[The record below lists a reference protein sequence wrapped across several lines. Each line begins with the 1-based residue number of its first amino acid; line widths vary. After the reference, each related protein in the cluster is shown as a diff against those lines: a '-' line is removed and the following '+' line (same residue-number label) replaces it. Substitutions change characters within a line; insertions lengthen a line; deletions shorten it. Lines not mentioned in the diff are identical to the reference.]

1 MTPAMTAI
9 TTNRL
14 TVGYRGHRVVEDIS
28 LSLPCGRLV
37 CLLGPNGAGKST
49 LLRTLCGF
57 QPPIAGTVTISG
69 SDITTMSAAEVARLV
84 SVVLTDRP
92 LTPSLTAAEMVGMG
106 RAPYTGFWGRLSD
119 DDRRLISE
127 AMQTVGIAPL
137 ATRRMGR
144 LSDGERQKVMIA
156 KALAQHT
163 PVIVLDEPTAFLDY
177 PSKVAVMKTLARLAH
192 DEGKTILMSTHDLEL
207 AAQLGDELMKIENKH
222 IRKITADEVSRIIG
236 RLLRGYPC
244 NILSTS
250 SRLPSK
256 APALSILSVHMAAAN
271 RPASP

>member
-1 MTPAMTAI
+1 MTPVMTAI

-69 SDITTMSAAEVARLV
+69 SDITTMSAAEVAQLV

-119 DDRRLISE
+119 DDRRLVSE

-137 ATRRMGR
+137 ATRRMGQ
-144 LSDGERQKVMIA
+144 LSDGELQKVMIA

-207 AAQLGDELMKIENKH
+207 AAQLGDELMEIENKH

-236 RLLRGYPC
+236 RLLRG
-244 NILSTS
+244 
-250 SRLPSK
+250 
-256 APALSILSVHMAAAN
+256 
-271 RPASP
+271 

>member
-92 LTPSLTAAEMVGMG
+92 LTSSLTAAEMVGMG

-119 DDRRLISE
+119 DDRRLVSE

-137 ATRRMGR
+137 ATRRMGQ
-144 LSDGERQKVMIA
+144 LSDGELQKVMIA

-207 AAQLGDELMKIENKH
+207 AAQLGDELMEIENKH

-236 RLLRGYPC
+236 RLLRG
-244 NILSTS
+244 
-250 SRLPSK
+250 
-256 APALSILSVHMAAAN
+256 
-271 RPASP
+271 

>member
-1 MTPAMTAI
+1 MTPVMTAI

-119 DDRRLISE
+119 YDRRLVSE

-137 ATRRMGR
+137 ATRRMGQ
-144 LSDGERQKVMIA
+144 LSDGELQKVMIA

-236 RLLRGYPC
+236 RLLRG
-244 NILSTS
+244 
-250 SRLPSK
+250 
-256 APALSILSVHMAAAN
+256 
-271 RPASP
+271 

>member
-1 MTPAMTAI
+1 MTPVMTAI

-119 DDRRLISE
+119 DDRRLVSE

-137 ATRRMGR
+137 ATRRMGQ
-144 LSDGERQKVMIA
+144 LSDGELQKVMIA

-192 DEGKTILMSTHDLEL
+192 NEGKTILMSTHDLEL

-236 RLLRGYPC
+236 RLLRG
-244 NILSTS
+244 
-250 SRLPSK
+250 
-256 APALSILSVHMAAAN
+256 
-271 RPASP
+271 

>member
-1 MTPAMTAI
+1 MTPIMTAI

-92 LTPSLTAAEMVGMG
+92 LTPSLTAAEMVGIG

-119 DDRRLISE
+119 DDRRLVSE

-207 AAQLGDELMKIENKH
+207 AAQLGDELMEIENKH

-236 RLLRGYPC
+236 RLLRG
-244 NILSTS
+244 
-250 SRLPSK
+250 
-256 APALSILSVHMAAAN
+256 
-271 RPASP
+271 

>member
-1 MTPAMTAI
+1 MTAI
-9 TTNRL
+9 TTHRL

-57 QPPIAGTVTISG
+57 QPPIEGTVTISG

-119 DDRRLISE
+119 DDRRLVSE
-127 AMQTVGIAPL
+127 AMQTVGIDSL

-207 AAQLGDELMKIENKH
+207 AAQLGDELMEIENKH

-236 RLLRGYPC
+236 RLLRG
-244 NILSTS
+244 
-250 SRLPSK
+250 
-256 APALSILSVHMAAAN
+256 
-271 RPASP
+271 

>member
-1 MTPAMTAI
+1 MTPVMTAI

-119 DDRRLISE
+119 DDRLLVSE

-144 LSDGERQKVMIA
+144 LSDGELQKVMIA

-207 AAQLGDELMKIENKH
+207 AAQLGDELMEIENKH

-236 RLLRGYPC
+236 RLLRG
-244 NILSTS
+244 
-250 SRLPSK
+250 
-256 APALSILSVHMAAAN
+256 
-271 RPASP
+271 

>member
-1 MTPAMTAI
+1 MTAI

-119 DDRRLISE
+119 EDRRLVSE

-192 DEGKTILMSTHDLEL
+192 DEGKTILMSTHDLEF

-236 RLLRGYPC
+236 RLLRG
-244 NILSTS
+244 
-250 SRLPSK
+250 
-256 APALSILSVHMAAAN
+256 
-271 RPASP
+271 

>member
-1 MTPAMTAI
+1 MTAI

-49 LLRTLCGF
+49 LLRTLFGF

-119 DDRRLISE
+119 DDRRLVSE

-207 AAQLGDELMKIENKH
+207 AAQLGDELMEIENKH

-236 RLLRGYPC
+236 RLLRG
-244 NILSTS
+244 
-250 SRLPSK
+250 
-256 APALSILSVHMAAAN
+256 
-271 RPASP
+271 

>member
-1 MTPAMTAI
+1 MTAI

-57 QPPIAGTVTISG
+57 QPPIEGTVTISG
-69 SDITTMSAAEVARLV
+69 SDITAMSAAEVARLV

-119 DDRRLISE
+119 DDRRLVSE

-137 ATRRMGR
+137 ATRRMGQ
-144 LSDGERQKVMIA
+144 LSDGELQKVMIA

-207 AAQLGDELMKIENKH
+207 AAQLGDELIEIENKH

-236 RLLRGYPC
+236 RLLRG
-244 NILSTS
+244 
-250 SRLPSK
+250 
-256 APALSILSVHMAAAN
+256 
-271 RPASP
+271 

>member
-1 MTPAMTAI
+1 MTPVMTAI

-69 SDITTMSAAEVARLV
+69 NNITTMSAAEVARLV

-92 LTPSLTAAEMVGMG
+92 PTPSLTAAEMVGMG

-119 DDRRLISE
+119 DDHRLVSE

-207 AAQLGDELMKIENKH
+207 AAQLGDELMEIENKH

-236 RLLRGYPC
+236 RLLRG
-244 NILSTS
+244 
-250 SRLPSK
+250 
-256 APALSILSVHMAAAN
+256 
-271 RPASP
+271 

>member
-1 MTPAMTAI
+1 MTPTMTAI

-69 SDITTMSAAEVARLV
+69 NNITTMSAAEVARLV

-127 AMQTVGIAPL
+127 AMQTVGVDSL

-192 DEGKTILMSTHDLEL
+192 DESKTILMSTHDLEL
-207 AAQLGDELMKIENKH
+207 AAQLGDELMEIENKH

-236 RLLRGYPC
+236 RLLRG
-244 NILSTS
+244 
-250 SRLPSK
+250 
-256 APALSILSVHMAAAN
+256 
-271 RPASP
+271 

>member
-1 MTPAMTAI
+1 MTPVMTAI

-119 DDRRLISE
+119 DDRRLVSE

-137 ATRRMGR
+137 ATRRMGQ
-144 LSDGERQKVMIA
+144 LSDGELQKVMIA

-236 RLLRGYPC
+236 RLLRG
-244 NILSTS
+244 
-250 SRLPSK
+250 
-256 APALSILSVHMAAAN
+256 
-271 RPASP
+271 

>member
-57 QPPIAGTVTISG
+57 QPPIEGTVTISG

-92 LTPSLTAAEMVGMG
+92 LPPSLTAAEMVGMG

-119 DDRRLISE
+119 DDRRLVSE

-137 ATRRMGR
+137 ATRRMGQ
-144 LSDGERQKVMIA
+144 LSDGELQKVMIA

-207 AAQLGDELMKIENKH
+207 AAQLGDELMEIENKH

-236 RLLRGYPC
+236 RLLRG
-244 NILSTS
+244 
-250 SRLPSK
+250 
-256 APALSILSVHMAAAN
+256 
-271 RPASP
+271 

>member
-1 MTPAMTAI
+1 MTAI

-57 QPPIAGTVTISG
+57 QPPIEGTVTISG

-119 DDRRLISE
+119 EDRRLVNE
-127 AMQTVGIAPL
+127 AMQAVGIAPL

-207 AAQLGDELMKIENKH
+207 AAQLGDELMEIENKH

-236 RLLRGYPC
+236 RLLRG
-244 NILSTS
+244 
-250 SRLPSK
+250 
-256 APALSILSVHMAAAN
+256 
-271 RPASP
+271 

>member
-1 MTPAMTAI
+1 MTPVMTAI

-207 AAQLGDELMKIENKH
+207 AAQLGDELMEIENKH
-222 IRKITADEVSRIIG
+222 IRKITADKVSRIIG
-236 RLLRGYPC
+236 RLLRG
-244 NILSTS
+244 
-250 SRLPSK
+250 
-256 APALSILSVHMAAAN
+256 
-271 RPASP
+271 

>member
-1 MTPAMTAI
+1 MTAI

-28 LSLPCGRLV
+28 LSLPSGRLV

-57 QPPIAGTVTISG
+57 QPPIEGRVTISG
-69 SDITTMSAAEVARLV
+69 SDITTMNAAEVARLV

-119 DDRRLISE
+119 DDRRLVSE
-127 AMQTVGIAPL
+127 AMQTVGIDSL
-137 ATRRMGR
+137 ATRRMGQ

-207 AAQLGDELMKIENKH
+207 AAQLGDELMEIENKH

-236 RLLRGYPC
+236 RLLRG
-244 NILSTS
+244 
-250 SRLPSK
+250 
-256 APALSILSVHMAAAN
+256 
-271 RPASP
+271 

>member
-1 MTPAMTAI
+1 MTAI

-119 DDRRLISE
+119 DDRRLVSE

-137 ATRRMGR
+137 ATRRMGQ
-144 LSDGERQKVMIA
+144 LSDGELQKVMIA

-192 DEGKTILMSTHDLEL
+192 NEGKTILMSTHDLEL
-207 AAQLGDELMKIENKH
+207 AAQLGDELMEIENKH

-236 RLLRGYPC
+236 RLLRG
-244 NILSTS
+244 
-250 SRLPSK
+250 
-256 APALSILSVHMAAAN
+256 
-271 RPASP
+271 

>member
-137 ATRRMGR
+137 ATRRMGQ
-144 LSDGERQKVMIA
+144 LSDGELQKVMIA

-236 RLLRGYPC
+236 RLLRG
-244 NILSTS
+244 
-250 SRLPSK
+250 
-256 APALSILSVHMAAAN
+256 
-271 RPASP
+271 

>member
-69 SDITTMSAAEVARLV
+69 SDIATISAAEVARLV

-92 LTPSLTAAEMVGMG
+92 LTPSLTTAEMVGMG

-119 DDRRLISE
+119 EDRRLVSE

-163 PVIVLDEPTAFLDY
+163 PVIVLDEPTAYLDY

-207 AAQLGDELMKIENKH
+207 AAQLGDELMEIENKH

-236 RLLRGYPC
+236 RLLRG
-244 NILSTS
+244 
-250 SRLPSK
+250 
-256 APALSILSVHMAAAN
+256 
-271 RPASP
+271 

>member
-1 MTPAMTAI
+1 MTAI

-119 DDRRLISE
+119 DDRRLVLE
-127 AMQTVGIAPL
+127 AMTTVGIAPL
-137 ATRRMGR
+137 ATRRMGQ
-144 LSDGERQKVMIA
+144 LSDGERQKVLIA

-207 AAQLGDELMKIENKH
+207 AAQLGDELMEIENKH

-236 RLLRGYPC
+236 RLLRG
-244 NILSTS
+244 
-250 SRLPSK
+250 
-256 APALSILSVHMAAAN
+256 
-271 RPASP
+271 

>member
-1 MTPAMTAI
+1 MTAI

-69 SDITTMSAAEVARLV
+69 SDITTMSTAEVARLV
-84 SVVLTDRP
+84 SVVLTDHP
-92 LTPSLTAAEMVGMG
+92 LTPSLTAREMVGMG

-119 DDRRLISE
+119 DDRRLVSE

-137 ATRRMGR
+137 ATRRMSR

-207 AAQLGDELMKIENKH
+207 AAQLGDELMEIENKH

-236 RLLRGYPC
+236 RLLRG
-244 NILSTS
+244 
-250 SRLPSK
+250 
-256 APALSILSVHMAAAN
+256 
-271 RPASP
+271 

>member
-1 MTPAMTAI
+1 MTAI

-37 CLLGPNGAGKST
+37 CLLGPNGAGKTT

-119 DDRRLISE
+119 DDRRLVSE

-207 AAQLGDELMKIENKH
+207 AAQLGDELMEIENKH

-236 RLLRGYPC
+236 RLLRG
-244 NILSTS
+244 
-250 SRLPSK
+250 
-256 APALSILSVHMAAAN
+256 
-271 RPASP
+271 

>member
-1 MTPAMTAI
+1 MTAI

-14 TVGYRGHRVVEDIS
+14 TVGYRDHRVVEDIS

-119 DDRRLISE
+119 DDRRLVSE
-127 AMQTVGIAPL
+127 AMTTVGVDSL

-207 AAQLGDELMKIENKH
+207 AAQLGDELMEIENKH

-236 RLLRGYPC
+236 RLLRG
-244 NILSTS
+244 
-250 SRLPSK
+250 
-256 APALSILSVHMAAAN
+256 
-271 RPASP
+271 

>member
-1 MTPAMTAI
+1 MTAI

-92 LTPSLTAAEMVGMG
+92 LTPSLTAREMVGMG

-119 DDRRLISE
+119 DDRRLVLE
-127 AMQTVGIAPL
+127 AMTTVGIAPL

-207 AAQLGDELMKIENKH
+207 AAQLGDELMEIENKH

-236 RLLRGYPC
+236 RLLRG
-244 NILSTS
+244 
-250 SRLPSK
+250 
-256 APALSILSVHMAAAN
+256 
-271 RPASP
+271 

>member
-1 MTPAMTAI
+1 MTAI

-69 SDITTMSAAEVARLV
+69 SDITTMSAAEVSRLV

-119 DDRRLISE
+119 DDRRLVSE

-137 ATRRMGR
+137 ATRRMGQ

-207 AAQLGDELMKIENKH
+207 AAQLGDELMEIENKH

-236 RLLRGYPC
+236 RLLRG
-244 NILSTS
+244 
-250 SRLPSK
+250 
-256 APALSILSVHMAAAN
+256 
-271 RPASP
+271 

>member
-14 TVGYRGHRVVEDIS
+14 TIGYRGHRVVEDIS

-37 CLLGPNGAGKST
+37 CLLGSNGAGKST

-119 DDRRLISE
+119 DDRRLVSE

-207 AAQLGDELMKIENKH
+207 AAQLGDELMEIENKH

-236 RLLRGYPC
+236 RLLRG
-244 NILSTS
+244 
-250 SRLPSK
+250 
-256 APALSILSVHMAAAN
+256 
-271 RPASP
+271 

>member
-1 MTPAMTAI
+1 MTPVMTAI

-119 DDRRLISE
+119 EDRRLVSE

-137 ATRRMGR
+137 ATRRMGQ
-144 LSDGERQKVMIA
+144 LSDGELQKVMIA

-177 PSKVAVMKTLARLAH
+177 PSKVAVMKTFARLAH

-207 AAQLGDELMKIENKH
+207 AAQLGDELMEIENKH

-236 RLLRGYPC
+236 RLLRG
-244 NILSTS
+244 
-250 SRLPSK
+250 
-256 APALSILSVHMAAAN
+256 
-271 RPASP
+271 

>member
-49 LLRTLCGF
+49 FLRTLCGF

-119 DDRRLISE
+119 DDRRLVSE

-207 AAQLGDELMKIENKH
+207 AAQLGDELMEIENKH

-236 RLLRGYPC
+236 RLLRG
-244 NILSTS
+244 
-250 SRLPSK
+250 
-256 APALSILSVHMAAAN
+256 
-271 RPASP
+271 

>member
-1 MTPAMTAI
+1 MTPVMTAI

-14 TVGYRGHRVVEDIS
+14 TVGYRGHRVVEDIN

-37 CLLGPNGAGKST
+37 CLLGPNGTGKST

-69 SDITTMSAAEVARLV
+69 NDITTMSAAEVARLV

-119 DDRRLISE
+119 DDRRLVSE
-127 AMQTVGIAPL
+127 VMQTVGIAPL

-207 AAQLGDELMKIENKH
+207 AAQLGDELMEIENKH

-236 RLLRGYPC
+236 RLLRG
-244 NILSTS
+244 
-250 SRLPSK
+250 
-256 APALSILSVHMAAAN
+256 
-271 RPASP
+271 

>member
-1 MTPAMTAI
+1 MTAI

-14 TVGYRGHRVVEDIS
+14 TVGFRGHRVVEDIS

-57 QPPIAGTVTISG
+57 QPPIEGTVTISG

-92 LTPSLTAAEMVGMG
+92 LTPSLTATEMVGMG

-119 DDRRLISE
+119 DDRRLVSE
-127 AMQTVGIAPL
+127 AMQTVGVDSL

-207 AAQLGDELMKIENKH
+207 AAQLGDELMEIENKH

-236 RLLRGYPC
+236 RLLRG
-244 NILSTS
+244 
-250 SRLPSK
+250 
-256 APALSILSVHMAAAN
+256 
-271 RPASP
+271 

>member
-1 MTPAMTAI
+1 MTAI

-92 LTPSLTAAEMVGMG
+92 LTPSLTAAERVGMG

-119 DDRRLISE
+119 DDRRLVSE

-207 AAQLGDELMKIENKH
+207 AAQLGDELMEIENKH

-236 RLLRGYPC
+236 RLLRG
-244 NILSTS
+244 
-250 SRLPSK
+250 
-256 APALSILSVHMAAAN
+256 
-271 RPASP
+271 

>member
-1 MTPAMTAI
+1 MTPVMTAI

-92 LTPSLTAAEMVGMG
+92 LTPSLTAAERVGMG

-119 DDRRLISE
+119 EDRRLVSE

-137 ATRRMGR
+137 ATRRMGQ
-144 LSDGERQKVMIA
+144 LSDGELQKVMIA

-207 AAQLGDELMKIENKH
+207 AAQLGDELIEIENKH

-236 RLLRGYPC
+236 RLLRG
-244 NILSTS
+244 
-250 SRLPSK
+250 
-256 APALSILSVHMAAAN
+256 
-271 RPASP
+271 

>member
-1 MTPAMTAI
+1 MTAI

-106 RAPYTGFWGRLSD
+106 RAPYTGFRGRLSD

-127 AMQTVGIAPL
+127 AMQTVGVDSL

-207 AAQLGDELMKIENKH
+207 AAQLGDELMEIENKH

-236 RLLRGYPC
+236 RLLRG
-244 NILSTS
+244 
-250 SRLPSK
+250 
-256 APALSILSVHMAAAN
+256 
-271 RPASP
+271 

>member
-1 MTPAMTAI
+1 MTAI

-92 LTPSLTAAEMVGMG
+92 LTPSLTAAEMVGLG

-119 DDRRLISE
+119 DDRRLVSE
-127 AMQTVGIAPL
+127 AMQTVGVDSL

-192 DEGKTILMSTHDLEL
+192 DEGKTILMSTHGLEL
-207 AAQLGDELMKIENKH
+207 AAQLGDELMEIENKH

-236 RLLRGYPC
+236 RLLRG
-244 NILSTS
+244 
-250 SRLPSK
+250 
-256 APALSILSVHMAAAN
+256 
-271 RPASP
+271 

>member
-1 MTPAMTAI
+1 MTAI

-57 QPPIAGTVTISG
+57 QPPIEGTVTISG
-69 SDITTMSAAEVARLV
+69 SDLTAMSAAEVARHV
-84 SVVLTDRP
+84 SVVLTDHP
-92 LTPSLTAAEMVGMG
+92 PTPSLTAREMVGMG

-119 DDRRLISE
+119 NDRRLVSE

-207 AAQLGDELMKIENKH
+207 AAQLGDELMEIENKH

-236 RLLRGYPC
+236 RLLRG
-244 NILSTS
+244 
-250 SRLPSK
+250 
-256 APALSILSVHMAAAN
+256 
-271 RPASP
+271 

>member
-1 MTPAMTAI
+1 MTPVMTAI

-92 LTPSLTAAEMVGMG
+92 LTSSLTAAEMVGMG

-119 DDRRLISE
+119 DDRRLVSE

-137 ATRRMGR
+137 ATRRMGQ
-144 LSDGERQKVMIA
+144 LSDGELQKVMIA

-207 AAQLGDELMKIENKH
+207 AAQLGDELMEIENKH

-236 RLLRGYPC
+236 RLLRG
-244 NILSTS
+244 
-250 SRLPSK
+250 
-256 APALSILSVHMAAAN
+256 
-271 RPASP
+271 

>member
-57 QPPIAGTVTISG
+57 QPPITGTVTISG

-106 RAPYTGFWGRLSD
+106 RAPYTGFWGRLGD
-119 DDRRLISE
+119 DDRRLVSE
-127 AMQTVGIAPL
+127 AMTTVGIAPL
-137 ATRRMGR
+137 ATRRMGQ

-207 AAQLGDELMKIENKH
+207 AAQLGDELLEIENKH

-236 RLLRGYPC
+236 RLLRG
-244 NILSTS
+244 
-250 SRLPSK
+250 
-256 APALSILSVHMAAAN
+256 
-271 RPASP
+271 

>member
-1 MTPAMTAI
+1 MTAI

-119 DDRRLISE
+119 EDRRLVSE

-144 LSDGERQKVMIA
+144 LSDGERQKVMIT
-156 KALAQHT
+156 KAMAQHT

-207 AAQLGDELMKIENKH
+207 AAQLGDELMEIENKH
-222 IRKITADEVSRIIG
+222 IRKITADKVSRIIG
-236 RLLRGYPC
+236 RLLRG
-244 NILSTS
+244 
-250 SRLPSK
+250 
-256 APALSILSVHMAAAN
+256 
-271 RPASP
+271 

>member
-1 MTPAMTAI
+1 MTPTMTAI

-69 SDITTMSAAEVARLV
+69 NNITTMSAAEVARLV

-92 LTPSLTAAEMVGMG
+92 PTPSLTAAEMVGMG

-119 DDRRLISE
+119 NDRRLVSE
-127 AMQTVGIAPL
+127 AMQTVGVDSL

-144 LSDGERQKVMIA
+144 LSDGERQKVMIS

-192 DEGKTILMSTHDLEL
+192 DKGKTILMSTHDLEL
-207 AAQLGDELMKIENKH
+207 AAQLGDELMEIENKH

-236 RLLRGYPC
+236 RLLRG
-244 NILSTS
+244 
-250 SRLPSK
+250 
-256 APALSILSVHMAAAN
+256 
-271 RPASP
+271 